1 MADSYKS
8 EMFVP
13 IKKDERTFNERQK
26 NIWDT
31 IQDDLDRD
39 FMRKGGR
46 GVGGLMDMATGRN
59 SPGGSRTVFDSGMDE
74 SCSYNTMFICIDMT
88 PIHFY

>member
-46 GVGGLMDMATGRN
+46 VGGLMEMATGRN
-59 SPGGSRTVFDSGMDE
+59 SPGGSRAVFDSG
-74 SCSYNTMFICIDMT
+74 I
-88 PIHFY
+88 